1 MAVVQRPMDAIMI
14 GKMAGG
20 IATAAEQKGP
30 GPLLQPAAGTIT
42 PIAPQH
48 APLARH
54 RSFAGSAAMAPIWI
68 EMATGS
74 PANETMDKSP
84 AGFPAGLPSSST
96 CELNS

>member
-1 MAVVQRPMDAIMI
+1 
-14 GKMAGG
+14 
-20 IATAAEQKGP
+20 
-30 GPLLQPAAGTIT
+30 
-42 PIAPQH
+42 
-48 APLARH
+48 
-54 RSFAGSAAMAPIWI
+54 MAPIWI